1 MIRWLKNL
9 NLLKIKREN
18 NNNTKNEINII
29 ILKTR

>member
-29 ILKTR
+29 IYKK